1 MEDFLYA
8 QSKGLTILLIPS
20 VPGVAGLRSHG
31 IFHSVG
37 TSDRIFVTEYEDPSS
52 SRDLGKPN
60 FRPKNDDDLKI
71 REKNI
76 EMKRNKS
83 RDSTQQ

>member
-1 MEDFLYA
+1 M
-8 QSKGLTILLIPS
+8 
-20 VPGVAGLRSHG
+20 PGVAGLRSRG
-31 IFHSVG
+31 IFNSVG
-37 TSDRIFVTEYEDPSS
+37 TSDRIFVTEYEDSSS

-71 REKNI
+71 REENV

-83 RDSTQQ
+83 RDPYQQ

>member
-1 MEDFLYA
+1 MWH
-8 QSKGLTILLIPS
+8 I
-20 VPGVAGLRSHG
+20 
-31 IFHSVG
+31 IFNSVG
-37 TSDRIFVTEYEDPSS
+37 TSDRIFVTEYEDSSS

-71 REKNI
+71 REENV

-83 RDSTQQ
+83 RDPYHQ

>member
-1 MEDFLYA
+1 MH
-8 QSKGLTILLIPS
+8 
-20 VPGVAGLRSHG
+20 GVAGVRTRG
-31 IFHSVG
+31 ILHSVG
-37 TSDRIFVTEYEDPSS
+37 TSNNKILVAEYEDPSL

-60 FRPKNDDDLKI
+60 FRPKNDNELKI

-83 RDSTQQ
+83 RDPTQQ

>member
-1 MEDFLYA
+1 MN
-8 QSKGLTILLIPS
+8 LIAITS

>member
-1 MEDFLYA
+1 M
-8 QSKGLTILLIPS
+8 
-20 VPGVAGLRSHG
+20 PGVAELRSRG

-37 TSDRIFVTEYEDPSS
+37 TSDRIFVTEYEDPSW

>member
-1 MEDFLYA
+1 MV
-8 QSKGLTILLIPS
+8 S
-20 VPGVAGLRSHG
+20 VPGVAGVRSRG
-31 IFHSVG
+31 ILHSVG
-37 TSDRIFVTEYEDPSS
+37 TSDRIFVAEYEDPSS

-60 FRPKNDDDLKI
+60 FRPKNDNELKI

-83 RDSTQQ
+83 RDPTQQ